1 MSEENKEFEPAG
13 CVNGIGDTA
22 ESPVSVSNATTLN
35 SKAISLPAAVM
46 ASETPSKAVEY
57 VPVEVP
63 MSVQSAANNIGVI
76 IPTAKGR
83 KIVYSVYV
91 GLSFVIA
98 NTVVAFS
105 TVEAPLPDWLQIA
118 LAVLGN
124 SAIAFGGLAIAN
136 ADNGNK

>member
-13 CVNGIGDTA
+13 CVNGIGEGSVELNYTA
-22 ESPVSVSNATTLN
+22 VNAASAPVA
-35 SKAISLPAAVM
+35 P
-46 ASETPSKAVEY
+46 VEY
-57 VPVEVP
+57 KVVEVP
-63 MSVQSAANNIGVI
+63 VSVQSAANNIGVI

-105 TVEAPLPDWLQIA
+105 TVEAPLPDWLQIS

-136 ADNGNK
+136 ADNGSKTDAS